1 MYIYIYLYIH
11 IFAYLKFYMFHFYT
25 YTKSYIRIFI
35 YSYIRIIVYLYIHV
49 LIYLYVDILI
59 YSHIRKLIIHIFI
72 YWYVFIFISSY
83 TLIFKKS
90 NFSSCIFTDIHVY
103 RYAYI
108 HIYIYISIY
117 YITISLR
124 PYCKAVRP
132 GSGSLC
138 GVWVRDID
146 IQVLYYCCDMT
157 GIFWHLKDLGS
168 KSCRRV
174 LSTRGGQRPSAGPKW
189 FKKHVREHAI
199 SINYFAPACCRQN
212 IFTRWFN
219 RQGSAC
225 PENWQGA
232 EVVEMELVVESRF
245 TQASHWNFALPC
257 LATKKGWTDSSPLQK
272 HATCLLSFT

>member
-1 MYIYIYLYIH
+1 MFLYSYLH
-11 IFAYLKFYMFHFYT
+11 IPLYSKNQTLVLAYLQIYT
-25 YTKSYIRIFI
+25 YTDMRIF
-35 YSYIRIIVYLYIHV
+35 
-49 LIYLYVDILI
+49 
-59 YSHIRKLIIHIFI
+59 
-72 YWYVFIFISSY
+72 
-83 TLIFKKS
+83 
-90 NFSSCIFTDIHVY
+90 
-103 RYAYI
+103 
-108 HIYIYISIY
+108 IYIYISIY

>member
-1 MYIYIYLYIH
+1 M
-11 IFAYLKFYMFHFYT
+11 
-25 YTKSYIRIFI
+25 
-35 YSYIRIIVYLYIHV
+35 
-49 LIYLYVDILI
+49 
-59 YSHIRKLIIHIFI
+59 
-72 YWYVFIFISSY
+72 
-83 TLIFKKS
+83 
-90 NFSSCIFTDIHVY
+90 
-103 RYAYI
+103 
-108 HIYIYISIY
+108 
-117 YITISLR
+117 
-124 PYCKAVRP
+124 RP

-257 LATKKGWTDSSPLQK
+257 VATKKGWTDSSPLQK
-272 HATCLLSFT
+272 AGHCLVSHSVSQEMWEDWWPRALVTFLIEAFDRFTPRYH